1 MSFNFIDI
9 LKTMTVLSNIVLS
22 FFFSF
27 KLRYGMHLA
36 MQNGKKRGGKN
47 TKPMFL
53 SVVDKHKFTA
63 KQCVLTE

>member
-1 MSFNFIDI
+1 
-9 LKTMTVLSNIVLS
+9 
-22 FFFSF
+22 
-27 KLRYGMHLA
+27 

-53 SVVDKHKFTA
+53 SVVDEHKFTA

>member
-1 MSFNFIDI
+1 
-9 LKTMTVLSNIVLS
+9 
-22 FFFSF
+22 
-27 KLRYGMHLA
+27 MHLA

-47 TKPMFL
+47 TKPMFI